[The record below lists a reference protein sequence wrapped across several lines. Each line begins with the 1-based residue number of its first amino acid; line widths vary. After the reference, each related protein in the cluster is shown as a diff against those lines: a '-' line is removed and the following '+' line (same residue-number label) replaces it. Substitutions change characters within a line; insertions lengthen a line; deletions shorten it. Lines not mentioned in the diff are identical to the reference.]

1 MRVKFNAGQ
10 AMSPLSGVA
19 DWRHSLSALLKSG
32 FIQTFQPF
40 FGARGS
46 QFWEFCEFCE
56 FWINHLRSRLEL
68 SYVMVHKTHT
78 AKVKKL
84 RRHLGGKR

>member
-32 FIQTFQPF
+32 FIQNFQVDF
-40 FGARGS
+40 RHWTASFG
-46 QFWEFCEFCE
+46 E
-56 FWINHLRSRLEL
+56 FWG
-68 SYVMVHKTHT
+68 V
-78 AKVKKL
+78 
-84 RRHLGGKR
+84 LGSSGEFWGVLGSFGEF